1 MDFNTIQIKLASPDT
16 IRNWSRGEVT
26 KAETINYR
34 TQKPEPDGLFCE
46 RIFGPVHDYE
56 CSCGKYKGIRYRGIL
71 CEHCKVEVGPSKM
84 RRDRMGHVNLA
95 AKVVH
100 IWYYKV
106 PPSKIG
112 LLLDLSVNE
121 LERIIYYE
129 SYIVIDPGNTD
140 YKKGSIISE
149 KDYQDVRMSLQKMGE
164 EGKKEDSKQDKREFT
179 VGMGGDTIY
188 NLLKELDMEELSTEL
203 RTLIKVET
211 SAEKRKKLL
220 SRLSVVEGL
229 REAHIKPEWGVLEV
243 IPVIPA
249 DLRPLVGLE
258 GGRYANADLN
268 DLYRRVITRNNRLK
282 NLRNIKAP
290 EVIIKNECRLLQE
303 AVDALFDNLRRQV
316 PVKGKGDRPLKSL
329 SDALRGKQGRFRK
342 NLLGK
347 RVDYSGRSVIVVDPE
362 LKLYECGVPKAMAVE
377 LFKPFIIRELEKEG
391 YAQTV
396 KVARRLLEEGAKE
409 VWEIL
414 ERIIQK
420 HPVLLNRAPTLHRL
434 SVQAF
439 FPKLVEGKALRI
451 SPLICEPFNADFDG
465 DTMSIHVPL
474 SVEAQMESLIL
485 ILSANNILS
494 PSNGKPLSVPIQDA
508 VIGIYWLTKEKSGE
522 IGEGKV
528 FDDINAI
535 EAALNYNVVTFH
547 TKIKYLIEEK
557 KGDKVIKSFIDTTPG
572 RVILNQ
578 ITPEELG
585 FMNKTMDR
593 KGIGRL
599 ISDTHK
605 KIGNTRTVKLLD
617 DLKDMGYKYATKA
630 GLTIGIDDMV
640 TLPHKATIVQGAY
653 HEVERVNDVHK
664 QGQITESERYNTV
677 IDIWT
682 KATTQI
688 ENETLS
694 MLKKDKNGF
703 NPLYM
708 MASSGARGNMDQVR
722 QIVGNRGLMT
732 RPRLGGKV
740 GEIIETPINSNF
752 KEGLNVLEYFISTHG
767 ARKGL
772 SDTALKTAQA
782 GHLTRKL
789 VDVAQ
794 DVIITEEDCGTI
806 MGVQVKAIKEE
817 EKTIESLADRIKGS
831 SALEDVI
838 NPITSQIIVFA
849 GSEITDEKAK
859 EIEECGIERV
869 TIRSVLSCESK
880 TGICRKCYGR
890 DLSAG
895 RLVEIGE
902 PVGVIAAQSIGEPGT
917 QLTLR
922 TFHIGGIA
930 TRIIEEYEMTASF
943 DGQIKFENLVI
954 SKKKTGEN
962 IVIQKD
968 GKMILTA
975 DNNRLRYK
983 VPYGAIV
990 VVDDGGKVAKDTVL
1004 FKWDPYS
1011 IVILSEIEGEVRY
1024 HELKENLTYRLEYDE
1039 RTGRKHPVVVMHRKI
1054 HPTLE
1059 ICDAK
1064 GKVLKS
1070 YPMPAKAHILIP
1082 EGSKV
1087 NPGDLLAKI
1096 PRDTSK
1102 TRDITGGLPRVVEL
1116 FEARHPKEKAIVT
1129 EIDGTVEFKAPERG
1143 YRIVEI
1149 HGTHESRKYRVQ
1161 YGKHLLVYNGEEV
1174 IAGDKLTEG
1183 PVDPHDILSIKGVQ
1197 ETQEFL
1203 VNQIQE
1209 VYRLQG
1215 VDISDKHIGIIVRQM
1230 LSRIRIKEPGDT
1242 SFVESQI
1249 VDKIK
1254 LKEENEKLVN
1264 VGGKGATFEP
1274 ILVGVTQAILTVE
1287 SFISAAS
1294 FQETTR
1300 VLAEAAFCGKKDRLR
1315 GIKENV
1321 ILGSLIPAGT
1331 GMKKLRAEPV
1341 PVIPIPAVEKAS
1353 NIFIKETALMP
1364 EK

>member
-16 IRNWSRGEVT
+16 IRSWSKGEVT

-56 CSCGKYKGIRYRGIL
+56 CSCGKYKGIRYRGII

-84 RRDRMGHVNLA
+84 RRERMGHISLA

-106 PPSKIG
+106 PPTKIG

-121 LERIIYYE
+121 LERIVYYE
-129 SYIVIDPGNTD
+129 SYIVLDPGSTE
-140 YKKGSIISE
+140 YKKGSVISE
-149 KDYQDVRMSLQKMGE
+149 KEYQDLRNTKA
-164 EGKKEDSKQDKREFT
+164 DFI
-179 VGMGGDTIY
+179 VGMGGDAIY
-188 NLLKELDMEELSTEL
+188 ELLKDIDLDELSAEL

-211 SAEKRKKLL
+211 SADKRKKSLA
-220 SRLSVVEGL
+220 RLSVVEGL
-229 REAHIKPEWGVLEV
+229 REAHIKPDWAILEI
-243 IPVIPA
+243 IPIIPA

-282 NLRNIKAP
+282 NLRAIKAP

-362 LKLYECGVPKAMAVE
+362 LKIYECGVPKAMAVE

-414 ERIIQK
+414 ERIIKK

-474 SVEAQMESLIL
+474 SVEAQLESLVL
-485 ILSANNILS
+485 MLSANNILS
-494 PSNGKPLSVPIQDA
+494 PAHGRPLSVPIQDA
-508 VIGIYWLTKEKSGE
+508 VVGVYWLTKDKPGG
-522 IGEGKV
+522 IGEGKLFTSV
-528 FDDINAI
+528 DEI
-535 EAALNYNVVTFH
+535 ETALNYKTINLH
-547 TKIKYLIEEK
+547 TKIKYWTIKEDEEEDKDKKIIIE
-557 KGDKVIKSFIDTTPG
+557 TTPG
-572 RVILNQ
+572 RVIFNQ
-578 ITPEELG
+578 ILPKEMG
-585 FMNKTMDR
+585 FINKTIDR
-593 KGIGRL
+593 RTVREI
-599 ISDTHK
+599 ISKLYK
-605 KIGNTRTVKLLD
+605 KLGNSAVVKLLD
-617 DLKDMGYKYATKA
+617 DLKELGYEYATRA
-630 GLTIGIDDMV
+630 GLTIGMDDMV
-640 TLPHKATIVQGAY
+640 TPPHKGAIVKGAY
-653 HEVERVNDVHK
+653 NEVEKINEEHR
-664 QGQITESERYNTV
+664 QGRITESERYNSV

-682 KATTQI
+682 RATTQI
-688 ENETLS
+688 ESETLNV
-694 MLKKDKNGF
+694 LKRDKEGF

-708 MASSGARGNMDQVR
+708 MANSGARGNMDQVR
-722 QIVGNRGLMT
+722 QIIGNRGLMT
-732 RPRLGGKV
+732 RPRLGGKI

-806 MGVQVKAIKEE
+806 MGVKVGAIKEE
-817 EKTIESLADRIKGS
+817 EEIIESLADRIKGS
-831 SALEDVI
+831 FALEDII
-838 NPITSQIIVFA
+838 NPITSQMIVF
-849 GSEITDEKAK
+849 GGQEITDEKAR
-859 EIEECGIERV
+859 EIEECGIDKV
-869 TIRSVLSCESK
+869 TIRSVLTCESK
-880 TGICRKCYGR
+880 NGICQKCYGR
-890 DLSAG
+890 DLAASK
-895 RLVEIGE
+895 LVEMGE
-902 PVGVIAAQSIGEPGT
+902 PVGVVAAQSIGEPGT

-930 TRIIEEYEMTASF
+930 TRIIKESEMTSASG
-943 DGQIKFENLVI
+943 GQIKFDNLAI
-954 SKKKTGEN
+954 CKRKTDDCV
-962 IVIQKD
+962 VIQKG
-968 GKMILTA
+968 GKIILT
-975 DNNRLRYK
+975 NEKGKLQYK
-983 VPYGAIV
+983 IPYGAIITV
-990 VVDDGGKVAKDTVL
+990 KDGDTINKGTVL

-1011 IVILSEIEGEVRY
+1011 IVILSEIAGEVKY
-1024 HELKENLTYRLEYDE
+1024 HELEENITYRLEYDE
-1039 RTGRKHPVVVMHRKI
+1039 RTGRKHPVVVMHRKK
-1054 HPTLE
+1054 HPGLE
-1059 ICDAK
+1059 VYGSDGSKKAY
-1064 GKVLKS
+1064 S
-1070 YPMPAKAHILIP
+1070 MPAKAHILIQN
-1082 EGSKV
+1082 GSKV
-1087 NPGDLLAKI
+1087 DPGDLLAKI
-1096 PRDTSK
+1096 PRETTK
-1102 TRDITGGLPRVVEL
+1102 TRDITGGLPRVIEL
-1116 FEARHPKEKAIVT
+1116 FEARHPKDKAIVT
-1129 EIDGTVEFKAPERG
+1129 EIDGVVEFRPPERG

-1149 HGTHESRKYRVQ
+1149 HGTHEPRKYKVP

-1174 IAGDKLTEG
+1174 KAGDKLTEG
-1183 PVDPHDILSIKGVQ
+1183 PVDPHDILSIKGAQ

-1209 VYRLQG
+1209 VYRLQN

-1230 LSRIRIKEPGDT
+1230 LSRVKIKEPGDT
-1242 SFVESQI
+1242 PFVEGQI
-1249 VDKIK
+1249 VDKVK
-1254 LKEENEKLVN
+1254 LNEENKKITD
-1264 VGGKGATFEP
+1264 VGGQGATFEP
-1274 ILVGVTQAILTVE
+1274 ILVGITQAILTVD

-1300 VLAEAAFCGKKDRLR
+1300 VLAEAAFCGKKDKLR

-1331 GMKKLRAEPV
+1331 GLRKL
-1341 PVIPIPAVEKAS
+1341 IPAVAPQTIKPQIAEQPVAEITENPVKS
-1353 NIFIKETALMP
+1353 NKVL
-1364 EK
+1364 